1 MKESWWEFQRVFA
14 WEKRRVLKKNRG
26 EAIFR
31 EKVFDIRSIGK
42 EKKVVDDLEGFL
54 FRKIERF
61 YK

>member
-1 MKESWWEFQRVFA
+1 M
-14 WEKRRVLKKNRG
+14 KKNRG